1 MIEVGFAELHKTLFL
16 GGKNHGE
23 RLDSNRFPDLKI
35 LLDEKTDRLVVT
47 WKGHT
52 TKVPMTN
59 VANYT
64 EGPGQNRRVAQV
76 ASPMIANV
84 SATAQLPVTPSS
96 TKAAFSAQVDTPM
109 SHVHAGEGKGKTG
122 KSK

>member
-35 LLDEKTDRLVVT
+35 MLDEKTDRLIVS

-64 EGPGQNRRVAQV
+64 EGPGQNRRVVQQAH
-76 ASPMIANV
+76 PMLSNIAEK
-84 SATAQLPVTPSS
+84 AQLPFT
-96 TKAAFSAQVDTPM
+96 AQVETPM
-109 SHVHAGEGKGKTG
+109 SHVHAGPGSGKSGKT
-122 KSK
+122 K